1 MKKFLI
7 TILIIVT
14 GCWLACTKSDDYK
27 QYTRGGE
34 EVYPGAADSLKAYP
48 GHNRVLL
55 TFLVQSDPT
64 IVGAKIYWNTRTDSM
79 VLTIKKT
86 GDIDTV
92 SVYVDSLA
100 EASYNFEVV
109 TFDGK
114 GNNSVASAVTA
125 KAYGDDFQASLLNI
139 PVQFSTVISPDTGF
153 VVWGSF
159 DPNSGLVAVR
169 GIYTDENG
177 VARDTTMPVQLS
189 DPTAKLLFFQSGNS
203 LQYNALYLPEPT
215 AIDTFSSPSS
225 VLSIP

>member
-1 MKKFLI
+1 MQKFIIAIFI
-7 TILIIVT
+7 TVT

-27 QYTRGGE
+27 KYTKGGE
-34 EVYPGAADSLKAYP
+34 EVYPGAADSLKAYA
-48 GHNRVLL
+48 GHNRVQL
-55 TFLVQSDPT
+55 TFLVQADPT

-79 VLTIKKT
+79 VLAIKKT

-114 GNNSVASAVTA
+114 GHSSVASLVTA
-125 KAYGDDFQASLLNI
+125 NAYGDDFQSSLLNI
-139 PVQFSTVISPDTGF
+139 PVQYSTLVQPDTGL
-153 VVWGSF
+153 VGWGSF

-169 GIYTDENG
+169 GLYTDENG
-177 VARDTTMPVQLS
+177 VVRDTTMPVLQS
-189 DPTAKLLFFQSGNS
+189 DPTAKFLFFASGNS
-203 LQYNALYLPEPT
+203 LEYRALYLPEPT

-225 VLSIP
+225 TIIIQ